1 MRLCMYTV
9 GYDLTDYQ
17 PGQFSDPVIQH
28 FSDDMNKMFSFK
40 MSLLWL
46 QEIRQLNSNKL
57 SNKCIRV
64 KLQYLPPSCS
74 GVQNT

>member
-46 QEIRQLNSNKL
+46 QEIRKLNSN
-57 SNKCIRV
+57 
-64 KLQYLPPSCS
+64 
-74 GVQNT
+74 